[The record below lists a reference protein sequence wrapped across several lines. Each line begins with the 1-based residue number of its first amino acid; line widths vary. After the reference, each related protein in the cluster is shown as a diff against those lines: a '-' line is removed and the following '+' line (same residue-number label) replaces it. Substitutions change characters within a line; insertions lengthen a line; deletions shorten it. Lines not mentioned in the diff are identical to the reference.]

1 MHLDRRRTEAILNEQ
16 KGPLRNVEE
25 FAAGILRVIDT
36 EMEKAIRVISVERGH
51 DPREF
56 TLVAFG
62 GGGPLHAC
70 SLARALRMSRVLVPV
85 MPGALSAVGI
95 LFSDTVRDFSRTVM
109 LPGDAVE
116 SCGEIYE
123 ELERRGT
130 AELAEEGLDGIA
142 RRSMDVRYRGQGY
155 ELNVPYDAESPTR
168 GVEAFHQAH
177 QQRYGFYDVERAVE
191 IVNIRLR
198 MISAGQR
205 SVPPRRAPISGD
217 GGAACYAE
225 RDVFFDG
232 DFVRS
237 RFYSRDA
244 LVAGDAV
251 HGPAMITEYTS
262 ATALPP
268 RCRAEV
274 DDLGNL
280 VIDVPEEVRA

>member
-16 KGPLRNVEE
+16 KGSLGTAQE

-70 SLARALRMSRVLVPV
+70 SLARALRISRVLVPA

-95 LFSDTVRDFSRTVM
+95 LFADTVRDFSRTVM

-116 SCGEIYE
+116 SCEEIYA
-123 ELERRGT
+123 ELERSGI
-130 AELAEEGLDGIA
+130 AEFADEGLEGIA
-142 RRSMDVRYRGQGY
+142 HRSMDVRYRGQGY
-155 ELNVPYDAESPTR
+155 ELNVLFDPHSPTR
-168 GVEAFHQAH
+168 GVEAFHRAH
-177 QQRYGFYDVERAVE
+177 QQRYGFCDMERPVE

-198 MISAGQR
+198 MISAGER
-205 SVPPRRAPISGD
+205 SMPVQRAPISGD
-217 GGAACYAE
+217 GVRACYAE
-225 RDVFFDG
+225 HDVFFDG
-232 DFVRS
+232 VFVRS
-237 RFYSRDA
+237 RFYRRDA
-244 LVAGDAV
+244 LVPGDAV
-251 HGPAMITEYTS
+251 RGPAMITEYTS

-268 RCRAEV
+268 GCRAEV
-274 DDLGNL
+274 DGLGNL
-280 VIDVPEEVRA
+280 VIDIAEEERA